1 MLLAYTNTRIKVAL
15 RAQKDS
21 NAFWETTEINVGLC
35 PSVPDLITHIDIKGT
50 HLTPAVINRLSS
62 DSVGMLI
69 HCTSHHFLTLKFSVT
84 EDTNMAM
91 SELLNTA
98 EHQRQYGSD
107 LKVSNVYQIKR
118 NMQILM

>member
-1 MLLAYTNTRIKVAL
+1 MLLAYTNRRIKAAL

-21 NAFWETTEINVGLC
+21 NVFWETTGINVRVC

-50 HLTPAVINRLSS
+50 HLSPVVINRFLS

-69 HCTSHHFLTLKFSVT
+69 HSTAYYFLTLKFCVT

-91 SELLNTA
+91 SELLNTVKY
-98 EHQRQYGSD
+98 QRHYSSD
-107 LKVSNVYQIKR
+107 LKVSNVWEIK
-118 NMQILM
+118 NMKILM